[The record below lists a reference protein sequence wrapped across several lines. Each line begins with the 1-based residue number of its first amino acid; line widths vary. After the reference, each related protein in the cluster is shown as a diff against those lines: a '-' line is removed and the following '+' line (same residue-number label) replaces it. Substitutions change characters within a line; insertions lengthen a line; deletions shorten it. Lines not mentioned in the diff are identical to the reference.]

1 MSELT
6 GIGDLTADS
15 RRDLLACQTST
26 GTLYLY
32 PR

>member
-6 GIGDLTADS
+6 GIGDLTGGS

-26 GTLYLY
+26 GTHYL
-32 PR
+32 